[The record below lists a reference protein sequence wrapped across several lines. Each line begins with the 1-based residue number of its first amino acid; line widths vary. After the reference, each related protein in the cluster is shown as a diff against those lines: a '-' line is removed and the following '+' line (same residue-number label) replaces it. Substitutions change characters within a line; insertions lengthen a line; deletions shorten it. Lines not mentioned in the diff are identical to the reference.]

1 MRHVDDVPF
10 IDTFSNGMSR
20 FLTENSRLVRV
31 AGGRAM
37 APTRSVHGGPSVPH
51 HVVLDTPFSTV
62 GLKIN
67 VLIFC
72 FVCVCVCVRVSTS
85 LPDCFGHLH
94 WIRT

>member
-72 FVCVCVCVRVSTS
+72 FVCVCVRVSTS